1 MCSIT
6 HLKRRPQQIRFLLS
20 RSRAEASS
28 ALSLLLLALSVGK
41 PEQTHKGKVL
51 LTSFRL
57 LRNAYDEQDW
67 VLLLGAHLWA
77 AALTAQLCEANFE
90 PINPSAAS
98 TLTQSPQKHSSR
110 RMWCN
115 AGAALSGSLQRQG
128 SSTSPSRGH
137 AALTPPWPLP
147 GGFVTPGGLWEGR
160 RAAWRGWARKA
171 HTAGKAGQASPQHS
185 WAHRTH
191 LTQHHVAGG
200 DHPAVARG
208 GVRCGWQGVGG
219 SPEGLHC
226 CPEPTG
232 QNLLQHWLHPPR
244 PGAAGRGR
252 GGKAQLPVL
261 QGGVAQFSLQMF
273 PSRSFCPAPCRRSL
287 RASAVTS
294 TWLWPT
300 SSGEPSSTRDT
311 SECMA
316 SALRFYPSF
325 SCWQPWAVWG
335 ARDSAL
341 R

>member
-28 ALSLLLLALSVGK
+28 SLSRWRYQWGSLSK
-41 PEQTHKGKVL
+41 HKGKVL

-77 AALTAQLCEANFE
+77 AALTTQLCEANFE

-160 RAAWRGWARKA
+160 RAA
-171 HTAGKAGQASPQHS
+171 
-185 WAHRTH
+185 
-191 LTQHHVAGG
+191 
-200 DHPAVARG
+200 
-208 GVRCGWQGVGG
+208 
-219 SPEGLHC
+219 
-226 CPEPTG
+226 
-232 QNLLQHWLHPPR
+232 
-244 PGAAGRGR
+244 
-252 GGKAQLPVL
+252 
-261 QGGVAQFSLQMF
+261 
-273 PSRSFCPAPCRRSL
+273 
-287 RASAVTS
+287 
-294 TWLWPT
+294 
-300 SSGEPSSTRDT
+300 
-311 SECMA
+311 
-316 SALRFYPSF
+316 
-325 SCWQPWAVWG
+325 
-335 ARDSAL
+335 
-341 R
+341 